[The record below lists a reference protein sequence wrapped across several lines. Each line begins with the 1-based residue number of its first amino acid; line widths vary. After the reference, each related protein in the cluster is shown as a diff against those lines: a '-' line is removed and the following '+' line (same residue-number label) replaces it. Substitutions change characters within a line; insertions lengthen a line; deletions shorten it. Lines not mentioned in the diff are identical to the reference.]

1 MSPAISTNTGVQWA
15 PSLSDRSLTSNNTFN
30 LNKQCY
36 ALYSIWSIQCFVLIQ
51 ATFDSMFSIVCVC
64 VCGGGQAG
72 VGGGWWQPLWTMIGS
87 WVCSMGVGTT
97 VTYSHV
103 CRCSR
108 RVLCRNRQWKNMFYS
123 FWSYV
128 FLSDAERLHVLHK
141 PICPYPPWNIH
152 TL

>member
-15 PSLSDRSLTSNNTFN
+15 PSLSDRSLTSNYTFN
-30 LNKQCY
+30 LNSVMHYTQY
-36 ALYSIWSIQCFVLIQ
+36 EAYSVLCWFRLPLIPCSLQ
-51 ATFDSMFSIVCVC
+51 CVC